1 MDHREEFSKLARDI
15 WVEKYELMKSL
26 MLLTFLVFAT
36 NYIVAQPAA
45 RSSATATRFRSSN
58 GLVKKMSKSLLQAG
72 PKVKNPR
79 SAGRAGY
86 TGVGNKALNQP
97 QLKGPR
103 CKNLR
108 RSRPSMQRRAKAAA
122 TQRKWLS
129 GPRFKNRT
137 ASSFPRR
144 Y

>member
-1 MDHREEFSKLARDI
+1 
-15 WVEKYELMKSL
+15 VEKYELMKSL

-36 NYIVAQPAA
+36 NFIVAQPAA

-58 GLVKKMSKSLLQAG
+58 GLVKKTNKPLLQAG

-79 SAGRAGY
+79 AAGRAGHN
-86 TGVGNKALNQP
+86 GVGNKALNQR

-103 CKNLR
+103 YKNLK
-108 RSRPSMQRRAKAAA
+108 RSRQSRQRRAKAAA
-122 TQRKWLS
+122 TQRKRLS
-129 GPRFKNRT
+129 GPRFKNRA
-137 ASSFPRR
+137 ASSIPRG